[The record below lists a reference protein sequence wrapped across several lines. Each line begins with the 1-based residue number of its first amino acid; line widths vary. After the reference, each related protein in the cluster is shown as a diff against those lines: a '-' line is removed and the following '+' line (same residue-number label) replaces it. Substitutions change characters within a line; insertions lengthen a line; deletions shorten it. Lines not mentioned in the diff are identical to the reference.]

1 MKILQG
7 LTTFRLTILALLVHG
22 IAAWFSVGWH
32 HPDEHFQLIEFTYA
46 ITGEKNTATLPMEFA
61 AEMRPSIQVWLT
73 YTILKCA
80 GVLHLNNPFF
90 LAFMLRLFTAVL
102 CVFSSLQLQ
111 RALAFTHTYLQ
122 RTHLILLLF
131 GWCLVYMH
139 VRFSSE
145 TWSAAFFVWGISLLL
160 MKKHGFWAG
169 VILGLS
175 FAFRFQMGFALV
187 GVSVYLLLQ
196 RTSAKYLLWLCAGG
210 LLSIGFA
217 TWLDSIYYGNWA
229 FAPYTYFYQ
238 NIVNKVA
245 AGFGISP
252 WYWYFTQTVEQLI
265 PPFSLLVIAG
275 CILLLYQRAY
285 RLIGYALFFFVM
297 GHSMVGHKE
306 LRFIFPM
313 LFFAP
318 LAAVLAW
325 QWVYERLKQER
336 NKRRWTALA
345 RMFIAVNAVA
355 LLIIM
360 FKPAHELANVY
371 KIMYQLPAGS
381 TMYYEH
387 RNPFMSGTNQA
398 TFYKKNDLILI
409 PLSVYKP
416 VTNAF
421 VITEKSLVPRIPHAT
436 LSRVYTSIPDW
447 LYVFNVNNWIG
458 RSNQYTLY
466 KITSD

>member
-1 MKILQG
+1 MRTTQG
-7 LTTFRLTILALLVHG
+7 IPTFHLTILALLVHS

-32 HPDEHFQLIEFTYA
+32 HPDEHYQLIEFTYA
-46 ITGEKNTATLPMEFA
+46 ITGEKNAATLPMEFGE
-61 AEMRPSIQVWLT
+61 EMRPSIQVWLT
-73 YTILKCA
+73 YVLIKCA
-80 GVLHLNNPFF
+80 GSLQLTNPFLIAF
-90 LAFMLRLFTAVL
+90 LLRLLTAVL
-102 CVFSSLQLQ
+102 CIVASLQFH
-111 RALAFTHTYLQ
+111 RALIFSQAPLQ
-122 RTHLILLLF
+122 RTHLLLLFF
-131 GWCLVYMH
+131 GWCLVYVH
-139 VRFSSE
+139 VRYSSE
-145 TWSAAFFVWGISLLL
+145 TWSAALFIWGVSLLL
-160 MKKHGFWAG
+160 RSKYNLWTG
-169 VILGLS
+169 VLLGLS
-175 FAFRFQMGFALV
+175 FVFRFQMGFALFGV
-187 GVSVYLLLQ
+187 GAYLLVQ
-196 RTSAKYLLWLCAGG
+196 RISLKHLLWLSTGG

-217 TWLDSIYYGNWA
+217 SFLDFLFYGNWV
-229 FAPYTYFYQ
+229 FTPYIYFYQ

-398 TFYKKNDLILI
+398 TFYKNNDLLVI

-421 VITEKSLVPRIPHAT
+421 VITEKSVVPHIPHAT

-447 LYVFNVNNWIG
+447 LYAFNVNNWIG